1 MIPPKRSELARRRQR
16 RARLGR
22 IGSCAMHAV
31 LMAGSLLMIMPML
44 WMVATSFKP
53 PTEIALWPPHFLP
66 QMPTFE
72 NYTGAFEAAPFARF
86 FLNSVGIS
94 LVATLS
100 VAVTS
105 LVAGTVF
112 AKYRFPGRTFLFF
125 LIIATAIV
133 PFEAFMIPLYL
144 QLVAIDWIN
153 TYQGIILPYL
163 FMSFGIFLMR
173 QHVSSA
179 IPTELMQA
187 ARVDGAGEWWILAR
201 VIAPLSGNA
210 LAAVS
215 ILAFISAWGIFIWPL
230 LVANDQLLFNMELGL
245 TAFQFRFSSDVGK
258 LMAGSVVSVVPMLI
272 IFLVMRRRIIEN
284 MALTG
289 LKG

>member
-1 MIPPKRSELARRRQR
+1 MAQR
-16 RARLGR
+16 RSRAAGIGR
-22 IGSCAMHAV
+22 FAVHAV
-31 LMAGSLLMIMPML
+31 LMTGSLLMVMPML
-44 WMVATSFKP
+44 WMIATSLKP

-66 QMPTFE
+66 QVPTFE
-72 NYTGAFEAAPFARF
+72 NYTGAFEAAPFGRF
-86 FLNSVGIS
+86 FLNSVGLS
-94 LVATLS
+94 LVATVSAAL
-100 VAVTS
+100 TS

-112 AKYRFPGRTFLFF
+112 AKYSFPGRTFLFF
-125 LIIATAIV
+125 LILATAIV
-133 PFEAFMIPLYL
+133 PLEAYMIPLYL

-153 TYQGIILPYL
+153 TYQGIVLPYL
-163 FMSFGIFLMR
+163 FIAFGVFLMR

-187 ARVDGAGEWWILAR
+187 ARVDGAGEWWIMAR

-210 LAAVS
+210 LAAVC
-215 ILAFISAWGIFIWPL
+215 ILAFINAWGMFIWPL

-245 TAFQFRFSSDVGK
+245 TAFEFRFSSDVGK

-272 IFLVMRRRIIEN
+272 IFLLMRRRIIEN